1 MNCWRLT
8 VALINTKKEALSILG
23 QAASEYRGTKQ
34 DHLYLEAA
42 LEFIDSALGPHEDSG
57 EDDQDD

>member
-1 MNCWRLT
+1 